1 MRIELF
7 LSDCKL
13 CKRMENLVRALFP
26 HLEIEIHRASECVD
40 GSCCIRAA
48 EVGVRAV
55 PTLAVDG
62 RVVQVG
68 FPTEEELEH
77 LKQLLGSA

>member
-1 MRIELF
+1 MRVELF

-13 CKRMENLVRALFP
+13 CERMENLMRSLFP

-55 PTLAVDG
+55 PALAVEG

-68 FPTEEELEH
+68 LPTEEELER
-77 LKQLLGSA
+77 LKQLLESA